1 MIVSSQHVN
10 VNGLYVLPPQHSLRV
25 PYPSSSAYGKRSGFC
40 PEIDQFR
47 AVPEK
52 FKQKTYRSTSWL
64 SRLISLSGWS
74 VRYGRQ
80 GSCPCQNH
88 PIGCGEECSS
98 WIRPLVNH
106 TQVFYRTRK
115 CDACSFPLGWLKI
128 EIRKCS
134 FPSTFYTY
142 GNWWIVHRWLHPRVL
157 QTCKWK
163 SYHILHRDLDYCS
176 SGIGYER
183 GKQYQPW
190 FKIYKSIKKLKAYLV
205 HWLTIT
211 SIL

>member
-64 SRLISLSGWS
+64 SRLISLSDWS

-115 CDACSFPLGWLKI
+115 CDVCSFPLDWLKI

-134 FPSTFYTY
+134 SLSTLILTAIDESFT
-142 GNWWIVHRWLHPRVL
+142 GDFILECFKLVSGSHITFCIV
-157 QTCKWK
+157 
-163 SYHILHRDLDYCS
+163 ILTTAVVASVMSATSSISLDS
-176 SGIGYER
+176 RFIN
-183 GKQYQPW
+183 
-190 FKIYKSIKKLKAYLV
+190 
-205 HWLTIT
+205 
-211 SIL
+211 